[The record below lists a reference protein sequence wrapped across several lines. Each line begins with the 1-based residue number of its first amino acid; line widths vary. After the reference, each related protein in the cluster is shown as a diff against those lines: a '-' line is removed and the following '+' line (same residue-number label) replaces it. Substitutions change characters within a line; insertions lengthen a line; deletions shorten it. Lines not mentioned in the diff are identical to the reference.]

1 MAITVTPIP
10 ATKSRFASSQDKST
24 NIRRVAGYA
33 RVSTDKDEQFTSFE
47 AQVDYYTRFIKEH
60 KDWEFVNV
68 YTDEG
73 ISGTSTKHRAGFN
86 KMITDAKEGK
96 IDLIITKSLSRF
108 ARNTVDTLTT
118 IRELKSRNVECFFE
132 KENIW
137 TFDSKG
143 ELLLTIMSSL
153 AESESRSISENIR
166 WASSKKFEQG
176 KFSLP
181 YKVFLGY
188 DRGENG
194 QPVINEKEAKVVR
207 SIYTSYLMGFSPK
220 AIADDLTEKGVP
232 TPSGRGNKWSVA
244 TIQSILSN
252 EKYAGNA
259 ILQKTFCQDF
269 LNKKIVKNTGQMTQF
284 HVTGSHEAI
293 VTQEEF
299 DLVQQEI
306 ENRKAR
312 SGHSYSTNIFTG
324 KIVCGKC
331 GSLYGPKLLHSTDK
345 YRRTLYRCNSKYA
358 DKKHI
363 CKTPFISE
371 EEIKEAFIE
380 AVNKLESHK
389 DEVIAD
395 IQTVKT
401 KVLSTEVLQK
411 QLDNLEVQ
419 IDILK
424 EKWLRQ
430 YSSGPFTDASK
441 ANGLETEYTE
451 ALKQHEKLKETIQSK
466 VARSL
471 ELDKFCLGF
480 AKMDGQISEFSE
492 QLWLSLV
499 DHVTVFTK
507 EKIEVTFRNGQ
518 TISLE
523 TKA

>member
-10 ATKSRFASSQDKST
+10 ATKSRFASAQDKATS
-24 NIRRVAGYA
+24 IRRVAGYA

-86 KMITDAKEGK
+86 RMIADAKDGK

-118 IRELKSRNVECFFE
+118 IRELKSKNVECFFE

-166 WASSKKFEQG
+166 WAVGKKFEQG

-181 YKVFLGY
+181 YKKFLGY

-194 QPVINEKEAKVVR
+194 EPVVNEKEAKVVR
-207 SIYTSYLMGFSPK
+207 DIYQSYLMGLSPH
-220 AIADDLTEKGVP
+220 AIAKELTEKGVP
-232 TPSGRGNKWSVA
+232 TPSGKISKWSVS

-269 LNKKIVKNTGQMTQF
+269 LEKKKVKNTGQMTQYY
-284 HVTGSHEAI
+284 VTGSHEAI

-299 DLVQQEI
+299 DLVQAEMK
-306 ENRKAR
+306 NRNKC
-312 SGHSYSTNIFTG
+312 SSHSYSANIFTG
-324 KIVCGKC
+324 KIVCGQCK
-331 GSLYGPKLLHSTDK
+331 GLYGPKLLHSTDK
-345 YRRTLYRCNSKYA
+345 YRKTLYRCNSKYQQ
-358 DKKHI
+358 I
-363 CKTPFISE
+363 CSTPFLSE
-371 EEIKEAFIE
+371 EEIKTAFVK
-380 AVNKLESHK
+380 AANKLQSHK
-389 DEVIAD
+389 EEVLSD
-395 IQTVKT
+395 IQQIKAQ
-401 KVLSTEVLQK
+401 VLSTQALQE
-411 QLDNLEVQ
+411 QREELELQ
-419 IDILK
+419 IEILK

-430 YSSGPFTDASK
+430 YSSGPLMDANKASGLEEEYSK
-441 ANGLETEYTE
+441 A
-451 ALKQHEKLKETIQSK
+451 LKKQEKLKETIQSK
-466 VARSL
+466 TARAL
-471 ELDKFCLGF
+471 ELDKFCSDF
-480 AKMDGQISEFSE
+480 SKMNGQISEFSE
-492 QLWLSLV
+492 SLWLSLV
-499 DHVTVFTK
+499 DHVTVYSK
-507 EKIEVTFRNGQ
+507 ESLEFVFRNGEGV
-518 TISLE
+518 LL
-523 TKA
+523 

>member
-10 ATKSRFASSQDKST
+10 ATKSRFASAQDKGT
-24 NIRRVAGYA
+24 TIRRVAGYA

-60 KDWEFVNV
+60 KDWQFVDV

-86 KMITDAKEGK
+86 RMIADAKEGK

-118 IRELKSRNVECFFE
+118 IRELKSKNVECYFE

-166 WASSKKFEQG
+166 WAVNKKFEKG

-181 YKVFLGY
+181 YKKFLGY
-188 DRGENG
+188 DRGKNG
-194 QPVINEKEAKVVR
+194 EPVINEKEAKVVR
-207 SIYTSYLMGFSPK
+207 GIYKSYLMGLSPH
-220 AIADDLTEKGVP
+220 AIAKELTEKGVS
-232 TPSGRGNKWSVA
+232 TASGKTGKWSVS

-269 LNKKIVKNTGQMTQF
+269 LNKKIVKNTGQMTQY

-299 DLVQQEI
+299 DLVQQEL
-306 ENRKAR
+306 ENRKKC
-312 SGHSYSTNIFTG
+312 SSHSYGANIFTG
-324 KIVCGKC
+324 KIFCGQCK
-331 GSLYGPKLLHSTDK
+331 GLYGPKLLHSTDK
-345 YRRTLYRCNSKYA
+345 YKRTLYRCNSKY
-358 DKKHI
+358 KQI
-363 CKTPFISE
+363 CSTPFLSE
-371 EEIKEAFIE
+371 EEIKVAFVK

-389 DEVIAD
+389 EEILSN
-395 IQTVKT
+395 IQQIKAQI
-401 KVLSTEVLQK
+401 LSTQVLEK
-411 QLDNLEVQ
+411 QLEELEVQ
-419 IDILK
+419 IEILK

-430 YSSGPFTDASK
+430 YSSGPLMDADRASS
-441 ANGLETEYTE
+441 LEEEYTK
-451 ALKQHEKLKETIQSK
+451 ALKNQEKLKETIHSK
-466 VARSL
+466 NTRDCCKSHL
-471 ELDKFCLGF
+471 TKGNGRFLFLLIQTMRKF
-480 AKMDGQISEFSE
+480 
-492 QLWLSLV
+492 
-499 DHVTVFTK
+499 
-507 EKIEVTFRNGQ
+507 
-518 TISLE
+518 
-523 TKA
+523 